1 MNEQASA
8 PSSQVG
14 SEPSREEAWNE
25 AQWLPCKLSVAL
37 QVPKLTVG
45 DLLDMELDSV
55 IDCRVS
61 QDTPL
66 PVWVNEV
73 IVGWAEFDV
82 VGKRLAVRITELR

>member
-1 MNEQASA
+1 MNEQAVQSA
-8 PSSQVG
+8 PVAA
-14 SEPSREEAWNE
+14 SRPGLEEAWNE

-37 QVPKLTVG
+37 QVPSLTVG
-45 DLLDMELDSV
+45 DLLDLELGSV

-61 QDTPL
+61 EDTPL

-73 IVGWAEFDV
+73 VIGWAEFDV

>member
-1 MNEQASA
+1 MNEQTSP
-8 PSSQVG
+8 PSSNAARR
-14 SEPSREEAWNE
+14 PSLEEAWNE
-25 AQWLPCKLSVAL
+25 AQWLPCRLSVAL

-61 QDTPL
+61 EDTPL

-82 VGKRLAVRITELR
+82 VGKRRAVRITELR